1 VNDVQTMTTN
11 PKTAGRRPKV
21 LVLGKEDRAFLAV
34 LRSYG
39 RRGFEVHVCWVPPE
53 SLALFSRYVSRV
65 HDIPAYSQEN
75 DAWKQAFIALCQRE
89 RFDLVVP
96 TNDASII
103 PLQAHRA
110 ELEPHARIYFL
121 NARAFEVCFDKG
133 KTWELARQLGARVPR
148 QLVLPL
154 PAPADAIPAD
164 WYPIVLK
171 PHSSFSLE
179 NLRQKLFV
187 RRVRRPE
194 DLEEQLRWFEGEAEV
209 FVQEAFVG
217 TGAGIEGLA
226 ADGEFLVPFMHRR
239 IHERR
244 KGGADSYRVS
254 LPIRSDMLEAV
265 SRMVKALDYTGVIMF
280 EFKLNLDTGDWVLLE
295 INARFWAS
303 LPLCLHA
310 GADFPYYLY
319 QLLAEGR
326 RDFPQGYRMG
336 VFCRNWGRDLIWLK
350 ENLGAPADERFPW
363 GQVMRELWPMV
374 RGRESSDT
382 FVLDDPGPGLEDLRR
397 LWRRASAKIE
407 RTGRSLLWGM
417 PPVRQ
422 RHASRTS
429 RALRDAEKI
438 LFVCKGNICR
448 SPFAEAYARQA
459 IQNGTQIV
467 SAGYHPKENRPVPDA
482 GLEAARELGI
492 DLTPHRS
499 AIVTDEMVR
508 DAEAIFTFD
517 QHNFVTLRERFPY
530 ARDRIHRLGL
540 ASSSGPVDIRDPY
553 GGSVE
558 DFRRAYGAISR
569 ALDAAFGGAGTSRI
583 PRTRRAQRSPSS
595 RSGTGRSRS
604 PSR

>member
-1 VNDVQTMTTN
+1 M
-11 PKTAGRRPKV
+11 AGRRPKV

-53 SLALFSRYVSRV
+53 SLALFSRYVAKV
-65 HDIPAYSQEN
+65 HDIPLYSQTS
-75 DAWKQAFIALCQRE
+75 DAWKDAFIGLCQRE
-89 RFDLVVP
+89 QFDLVVP

-121 NARAFEVCFDKG
+121 NERAFDVCFDKG
-133 KTWELARQLGARVPR
+133 KTYDLARELGVRVPR

-154 PAPADAIPAD
+154 PAPPNAIPAD

-171 PHSSFSLE
+171 SHSSFSLD
-179 NLRQKLFV
+179 NLKAKKFV

-194 DLEEQLRWFEGEAEV
+194 DLAEHVAYFEGEPEL

-226 ADGEFLVPFMHRR
+226 ADGEFLVPLMHRR

-244 KGGADSYRVS
+244 KGGADSYRTS
-254 LPIRSDMLEAV
+254 LPLRADMLEAV
-265 SRMVKALDYTGVIMF
+265 SRMVKALNYTGVIMF
-280 EFKLNLDTGDWVLLE
+280 EFKLNLETGDWVLLE
-295 INARFWAS
+295 INGRFWAS

-319 QLLAEGR
+319 QLLVEGK
-326 RDFPQGYRMG
+326 RDFPKTYRTG

-350 ENLGAPADERFPW
+350 ENLTAPADERFPW
-363 GQVMRELWPMV
+363 GQVAGELWPMLT
-374 RGRESSDT
+374 GRESSDT
-382 FVLDDPGPGLEDLRR
+382 FVVDDPGPGIEDVRR
-397 LWRRASAKIE
+397 LGERALNKVKRAG
-407 RTGRSLLWGM
+407 RTFAWGV

-422 RHASRTS
+422 RHASRTG
-429 RALRDAEKI
+429 RALRDAHKV

-459 IQNGTQIV
+459 IANGTQIV
-467 SAGYHPKENRPVPDA
+467 SAGYHPKQNRTVPDA

-499 AIVTDEMVR
+499 SIITEDMVR
-508 DAEAIFTFD
+508 DAEVIFTFD
-517 QHNFVTLRERFPY
+517 QHNFVTLRERYPW
-530 ARDRIHRLGL
+530 ARNRIHRLGL
-540 ASSSGPVDIRDPY
+540 MSKAGPVDIRDPY

-569 ALDAAFGGAGTSRI
+569 ALDAALG
-583 PRTRRAQRSPSS
+583 RR
-595 RSGTGRSRS
+595 
-604 PSR
+604 

>member
-1 VNDVQTMTTN
+1 MTTTATST
-11 PKTAGRRPKV
+11 PAGRRPKV

-39 RRGFEVHVCWVPPE
+39 RRGMEVHVCWVPPE
-53 SLALFSRYVSRV
+53 SLALFSRYVTKV
-65 HDIPAYSQEN
+65 HDIPAYSQTD
-75 DAWKQAFIALCQRE
+75 DAWKHAFIAMCQRE
-89 RFDLVVP
+89 QFDLVVP

-121 NARAFEVCFDKG
+121 NERAFDVCFDKG
-133 KTWELARQLGARVPR
+133 KTYDLARELGVRVPR

-154 PAPADAIPAD
+154 PAPPDAIPAD

-171 PHSSFSLE
+171 SHSSFSLD
-179 NLRQKLFV
+179 NLKAKKFV

-194 DLEEQLRWFEGEAEV
+194 DLAEHLAYFEGEPEL

-226 ADGEFLVPFMHRR
+226 ADGEFLVPLMHRR

-244 KGGADSYRVS
+244 KGGADSYRTT
-254 LPIRSDMLEAV
+254 LPLRADMLEAV

-280 EFKLNLDTGDWVLLE
+280 EFKLNLETGDWVLLE
-295 INARFWAS
+295 INGRFWAS

-319 QLLAEGR
+319 QLLVEGK
-326 RDFPQGYRMG
+326 RDFPKTYRTG

-350 ENLGAPADERFPW
+350 ENLTAPADERFPW
-363 GQVMRELWPMV
+363 GQVVRELWPMLT
-374 RGRESSDT
+374 GRESSDT
-382 FVLDDPGPGLEDLRR
+382 FVVDDPGPGLEDLRR
-397 LWRRASAKIE
+397 LWERAANKGKRAG
-407 RTGRSLLWGM
+407 RTLAWGM

-422 RHASRTS
+422 RQASRTG
-429 RALRDAEKI
+429 RALRDAHKV

-459 IQNGTQIV
+459 IANGTQIV
-467 SAGYHPKENRPVPDA
+467 SAGYHPKENRPVPEA

-499 AIVTDEMVR
+499 SIVTEEMVR
-508 DAEAIFTFD
+508 DAEVIFTFD
-517 QHNFVTLRERFPY
+517 QHNFVTLRERYPW

-540 ASSSGPVDIRDPY
+540 MSKSGAVDIRDPY

-558 DFRRAYGAISR
+558 DFRRAYEAISR
-569 ALDAAFGGAGTSRI
+569 ALDAAIA
-583 PRTRRAQRSPSS
+583 RR
-595 RSGTGRSRS
+595 
-604 PSR
+604 